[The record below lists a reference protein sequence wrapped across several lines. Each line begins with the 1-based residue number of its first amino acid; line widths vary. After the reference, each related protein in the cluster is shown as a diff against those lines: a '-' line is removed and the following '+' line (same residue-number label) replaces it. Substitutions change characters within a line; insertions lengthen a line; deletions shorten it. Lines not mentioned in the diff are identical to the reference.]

1 MTIEIRIEFEEEKD
15 GRKFATG
22 ELILDGQGKASTSVY
37 GTTFQKAGKEVLEV
51 LLDWYRREV
60 VE

>member
-22 ELILDGQGKASTSVY
+22 ELLLDGYGKSSTSVY
-37 GTTFQKAGKEVLEV
+37 GKTYESAGKEVVTV
-51 LLDWYRREV
+51 LLAWLKREV
-60 VE
+60 GE